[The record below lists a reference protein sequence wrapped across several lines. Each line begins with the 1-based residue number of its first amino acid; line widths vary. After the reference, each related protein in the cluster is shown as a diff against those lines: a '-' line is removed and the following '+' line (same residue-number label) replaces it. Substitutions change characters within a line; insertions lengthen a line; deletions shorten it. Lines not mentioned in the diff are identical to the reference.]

1 VKNELSCEQ
10 NIDLLEKKIFDIL
23 KSLNEQAQPV
33 IPDAVHALYLLK
45 KIKSK
50 LKQNENK
57 KKIDPEIRKNV
68 QIFYDKDPMTNCVK
82 ALFDR
87 KTKWQTASYLF
98 KAKYFAVV
106 KSKLKK
112 NAKIANHL
120 GVSLTT
126 VDQWNKTLK
135 RIEKL

>member
-1 VKNELSCEQ
+1 MKNELSCEQ

-23 KSLNEQAQPV
+23 KTLNEQAQPV

-68 QIFYDKDPMTNCVK
+68 QIFYNKNPVINC
-82 ALFDR
+82 ARAMFDR
-87 KTKWQTASYLF
+87 KTKWQTAIYLF
-98 KAKYFAVV
+98 KAEYFAVV

-112 NAKIANHL
+112 NTKIANYL
-120 GVSLTT
+120 GVSLAT
-126 VDQWNKTLK
+126 VSQWNKTLE
-135 RIEKL
+135 RIKKL